1 MTNQFETNGMF
12 SWFELMTDDV
22 ESSKVFYSQIIGW
35 RFVADSNNPD
45 YTLVMTDN
53 VDRPIAGI
61 IDKSVAL
68 VDNPKSIPNHWGSY
82 ITVKD
87 IKLSISKV
95 EDLGGKIIVPI
106 TKIEKIGLFCVIQD
120 PCGAVVSL
128 MEYHLEV

>member
-35 RFVADSNNPD
+35 RFVTDSNNPD

-82 ITVKD
+82 ITVRD